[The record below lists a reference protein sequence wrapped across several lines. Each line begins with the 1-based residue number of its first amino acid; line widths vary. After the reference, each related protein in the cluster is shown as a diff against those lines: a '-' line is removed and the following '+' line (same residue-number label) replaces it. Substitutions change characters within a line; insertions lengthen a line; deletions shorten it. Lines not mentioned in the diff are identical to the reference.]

1 MERIN
6 AAQHAQVAKMSS
18 SRLAV
23 KLSQAGVREEAID
36 AMSREQLMDAWAELV
51 ATSKDVTPAPAVA
64 ESSGATDF
72 EREKLA
78 FECYDAG

>member
-1 MERIN
+1 M
-6 AAQHAQVAKMSS
+6 AQRAQVAKMSS
-18 SRLAV
+18 NRLVA
-23 KLSQAGVREEAID
+23 KLLQAGVREEAID

-51 ATSKDVTPAPAVA
+51 ATGKDVAPAPAVA
-64 ESSGATDF
+64 ASSGATDF